1 MNSSKS
7 YRVLKRFNTIPKKF
21 LREYLIVYAVLLSL
35 VLTITKEAEAIII
48 RDDRDDADY
57 IVKDADYPALV
68 DLIEKGD
75 CIGTLVHESFLLTVA
90 HCAADMDEGDPLV
103 INKTPNS
110 VSEIILHP
118 KWKKRRDEYDIA
130 LLRLK
135 KPVENASPLPIYR
148 GSGEIG
154 TSITLVGRGVTAN
167 GLKGERGAKND
178 GKLRKC
184 TNIVTKVDD
193 HFIEILFERP
203 GENGITKI
211 EGVGAAGDSGCPA
224 FVRIDGVLY
233 IAGLNSWGDGPKGI
247 KVGQY
252 GAYDYQTRVSRY
264 LEWLDSVVKFPD
276 PPSKKT
282 GPVPSIRATH
292 LPSGSMDQLLL
303 SFSAESGKSYKIE
316 KSSNLLS
323 WEALES
329 GIAGKDSRI
338 EKSYP
343 ARGIR
348 VFLRIVEE

>member
-1 MNSSKS
+1 MKS
-7 YRVLKRFNTIPKKF
+7 HRVLKMFNTIPRTF

-35 VLTITKEAEAIII
+35 VLTTIQQAEAIII

-110 VSEIILHP
+110 VSKIILHP

-135 KPVENASPLPIYR
+135 KPVKNVTPLPIYR
-148 GSGEIG
+148 GSDEVGN
-154 TSITLVGRGVTAN
+154 SITLVGRGVTAN
-167 GLKGERGAKND
+167 GLRGERGAKND

-203 GENGITKI
+203 GEDGITEI
-211 EGVGAAGDSGCPA
+211 EGVGAAGDSGCPV
-224 FVRIDGVLY
+224 FMRIDSVRY

-282 GPVPSIRATH
+282 GALIPTIRTTH

-303 SFSAESGKSYKIE
+303 SFSAENGKSYAIE

-323 WEALES
+323 WEVLES
-329 GIAGKDSRI
+329 GITGKDSRI

-343 ARGIR
+343 AAGVRG
-348 VFLRIVEE
+348 FLRILEE

>member
-1 MNSSKS
+1 M
-7 YRVLKRFNTIPKKF
+7 FNAIPRTF

-35 VLTITKEAEAIII
+35 ALKTIQQAEAIII

-90 HCAADMDEGDPLV
+90 HCAADMDEGDPLI
-103 INKTPNS
+103 INKVPNS
-110 VSEIILHP
+110 VSKIILHP
-118 KWKKRRDEYDIA
+118 KWKKRRDEFDIA
-130 LLRLK
+130 LLRLQ
-135 KPVENASPLPIYR
+135 KPVKNVTPLPIYR
-148 GSGEIG
+148 GSDEVGN
-154 TSITLVGRGVTAN
+154 SITLVGRGVTAN
-167 GLKGERGAKND
+167 GLRGERDAKND

-203 GENGITKI
+203 GEDGITEI

-224 FVRIDGVLY
+224 FIYIKGIRY

-247 KVGQY
+247 RVGQY
-252 GAYDYQTRVSRY
+252 GAYDYQARVSRY
-264 LEWLDSVVKFPD
+264 LEWLDSEVEFPKI
-276 PPSKKT
+276 PPKETWSAA
-282 GPVPSIRATH
+282 PSIRATRIS
-292 LPSGSMDQLLL
+292 SGSIDELFL
-303 SFSAESGKSYKIE
+303 SFSTENGKSYAIE

-323 WEALES
+323 WEVLES
-329 GIAGKDSRI
+329 GITGKDSRI

-343 ARGIR
+343 AAGVRG
-348 VFLRIVEE
+348 FLRILEE